1 MKRFLFLM
9 ITLCLIS
16 FGCYHSPSS
25 TPPQENYNEI
35 EYNNLSSLAYIGG
48 SVVYNPENLSVSQL
62 KADADIAF
70 YLSKVKKNDIS
81 ATVLNG
87 TEEESREISSVVLDE
102 SEDIYGYLNVISV
115 SERSIFL
122 RCNMFSVDDKRK
134 TSKLITI
141 YKGEQKDINND
152 GKPDLEYKPLVPV
165 RTGFSGAMCLT
176 FISNPEEL
184 YTSMYAIMEEDTLTR
199 SARNLESY
207 SNQTFYGMNSNGDF
221 IYILNNDSLDTV
233 SRSVRNTSD
242 VLGMAHGDYVID
254 GETGEMYAVVGTV
267 PERDDDEDTSNFGE
281 YELKAIGD
289 YEKAEKDYLE
299 DEYLE
304 LEAFFTYTYRKNQF
318 ASEEGPLELL
328 KQLPKSLL
336 RAGSRD
342 QIDTFTVDEAIEEL
356 NFVVMGINPDDP
368 NSIIIGSVIE
378 EIAKSKG
385 IELSPEEKE
394 EIDNV
399 IYAYAFAIFPEDVY
413 EELMANRG
421 NDEKIQ
427 EIIYENWNN
436 LEIDV
441 EKEMAA
447 YLDFVAMNRSYIE
460 NTYPESPK
468 AIVRIPELSTVY
480 PLMSLSIGDIP
491 TDLNQTENLDFP
503 SASEQTNNRAVSSSR
518 AVSEGYSNY
527 LQKKSAID
535 KEFEEFYSIELTK
548 ISIKDFDDGTT
559 DDNQSDGNTGSGSGD
574 TGDSGNSGSG
584 SGDTGDSGDS
594 GDDDKKDENNGI
606 GIKPSDFNST
616 LKLGITGSFNS
627 RWGHLDSSLATAV
640 YISADGNFKTLQK
653 TFNLYEK
660 ELVDKSHV
668 FFVGPIPITVGFTG
682 EISIDVD
689 AEIETPVNFAVGFVG
704 MYGGGASFSVD
715 YGVTVTTKWLIPI
728 PYGYCDGT
736 FDLIKIN
743 HTEYYVGPVVDKIDS
758 SNAFGGKFVIT
769 PSLTFAPSIAIGPK
783 YAYAGIR
790 LPLSVGVNLGYGF
803 YHKDANKKEELAVDF
818 WNHMYTLGDYEN
830 YGKLSIGTKLSV
842 CPVVGV
848 KIPIIDK
855 KIELK
860 WNAATLFSSEVA
872 FTDEGIKYVGE
883 FVGKEI

>member
-1 MKRFLFLM
+1 MFYEKIFIFNELFVFNCIWVLSQ
-9 ITLCLIS
+9 S
-16 FGCYHSPSS
+16 FFY
-25 TPPQENYNEI
+25 PPHPQQNNYEI

-48 SVVYNPENLSVSQL
+48 SVVYNPENPSVSQL
-62 KADADIAF
+62 KPDADIAF

-81 ATVLNG
+81 ATVING

-134 TSKLITI
+134 TSNLITI
-141 YKGEQKDINND
+141 NKGEQKDINND
-152 GKPDLEYKPLVPV
+152 GKPDLEYKPLVPI
-165 RTGFSGAMCLT
+165 RTGFGGAMCLT

-184 YTSMYAIMEEDTLTR
+184 YTSMYAIMEKDTLTR
-199 SARNLESY
+199 SARNLEGY
-207 SNQTFYGMNSNGDF
+207 NNQTFYGMNSNGDF
-221 IYILNNDSLDTV
+221 IYIVNNDSLDTV

-254 GETGEMYAVVGTV
+254 EVTGEMYAVVGTV
-267 PERDDDEDTSNFGE
+267 PERDDAEDTSYFGE

-289 YEKAEKDYLE
+289 YEKAEKEDLE

-336 RAGSRD
+336 RAESRD
-342 QIDTFTVDEAIEEL
+342 KIDGFNVDEAIEEL

-368 NSIIIGSVIE
+368 ESIIIGSVIE
-378 EIAKSKG
+378 QIAISKG

-436 LEIDV
+436 LEIDE

-527 LQKKSAID
+527 LQKKSVID

-548 ISIKDFDDGTT
+548 ISVKDFDDGTT
-559 DDNQSDGNTGSGSGD
+559 DDNQGDGNTGSGSGD
-574 TGDSGNSGSG
+574 TGDSG
-584 SGDTGDSGDS
+584 DKE
-594 GDDDKKDENNGI
+594 DDGQKDENNGI
-606 GIKPSDFNST
+606 GIKPSEFNST
-616 LKLGITGSFNS
+616 LKLGVTGSFNS

-640 YISADGNFKTLQK
+640 YINADGNFKTLQK
-653 TFNLYEK
+653 TFTLYEK
-660 ELVDKSHV
+660 ELLDKSHV
-668 FFVGPIPITVGFTG
+668 FFVGPIPITVGFSG
-682 EISIDVD
+682 GISIELD

-715 YGVTVTTKWLIPI
+715 YGITITTKWLIPI

-783 YAYAGIR
+783 YAYAGIE
-790 LPLSVGVNLGYGF
+790 LPFTVGVNLGYGL
-803 YHKDANKKEELAVDF
+803 YHKDENKKEELAVDF

-830 YGKLSIGTKLSV
+830 YGKLSIGTNLAV
-842 CPVVGV
+842 RPVVGV

>member
-1 MKRFLFLM
+1 
-9 ITLCLIS
+9 
-16 FGCYHSPSS
+16 
-25 TPPQENYNEI
+25 
-35 EYNNLSSLAYIGG
+35 
-48 SVVYNPENLSVSQL
+48 
-62 KADADIAF
+62 
-70 YLSKVKKNDIS
+70 
-81 ATVLNG
+81 
-87 TEEESREISSVVLDE
+87 
-102 SEDIYGYLNVISV
+102 
-115 SERSIFL
+115 
-122 RCNMFSVDDKRK
+122 
-134 TSKLITI
+134 
-141 YKGEQKDINND
+141 
-152 GKPDLEYKPLVPV
+152 
-165 RTGFSGAMCLT
+165 
-176 FISNPEEL
+176 
-184 YTSMYAIMEEDTLTR
+184 
-199 SARNLESY
+199 
-207 SNQTFYGMNSNGDF
+207 MNSNGDF
-221 IYILNNDSLDTV
+221 IYILNNDSLDTA
-233 SRSVRNTSD
+233 SRSVRNKSD

-254 GETGEMYAVVGTV
+254 GETGDMYAVVGTV
-267 PERDDDEDTSNFGE
+267 PERDDDPDNSNFGE

-336 RAGSRD
+336 RAEIRD
-342 QIDTFTVDEAIEEL
+342 KIDGFNVDEDINVDQAIDEL

-413 EELMANRG
+413 EEIKANKG

-436 LEIDV
+436 LEVDE
-441 EKEMAA
+441 EKELAA

-491 TDLNQTENLDFP
+491 TDLNQTENVDFP
-503 SASEQTNNRAVSSSR
+503 SASEQTTGRAVSSSR

-527 LQKKSAID
+527 LQKKSVID
-535 KEFEEFYSIELTK
+535 KEFEEFYSIELSK
-548 ISIKDFDDGTT
+548 ISIKDFKDFDDGTT
-559 DDNQSDGNTGSGSGD
+559 DDNQGDGNTGSGSGD
-574 TGDSGNSGSG
+574 SGD

-594 GDDDKKDENNGI
+594 GDDDKKDEDNGI

-616 LKLGITGSFNS
+616 LKLGVTGSFNS

-640 YISADGNFKTLQK
+640 YISADGSFKTLQK
-653 TFNLYEK
+653 TITVYEK
-660 ELVDKSHV
+660 DLIDTSHV
-668 FFVGPIPITVGFTG
+668 FFVGPIPITVGFSG
-682 EISIDVD
+682 GISIDVD

-715 YGVTVTTKWLIPI
+715 YGITVTTKWLIPI
-728 PYGYCDGT
+728 PYGYCDGN

-783 YAYAGIR
+783 YAYAGIK

-803 YHKDANKKEELAVDF
+803 YHKDANKKEELVKDF

-860 WNAATLFSSEVA
+860 WNAATLFEAEVA
-872 FTDEGIKYVGE
+872 FTDEGIKYVGK

>member
-1 MKRFLFLM
+1 M

-62 KADADIAF
+62 KSDADIAF

-81 ATVLNG
+81 ATVING

-115 SERSIFL
+115 SEKSIFL

-141 YKGEQKDINND
+141 NKGEQKDINND
-152 GKPDLEYKPLVPV
+152 GKPDLEYKPLVPI

-233 SRSVRNTSD
+233 SRSVRNKSD

-254 GETGEMYAVVGTV
+254 GKTGDMYAVVGTV
-267 PERDDDEDTSNFGE
+267 PESDNDPDNSEFGE
-281 YELKAIGD
+281 YELKAIED
-289 YEKAEKDYLE
+289 YKKPEEDYLE

-336 RAGSRD
+336 RPESRD
-342 QIDTFTVDEAIEEL
+342 NIDGFNVDKAIEEL
-356 NFVVMGINPDDP
+356 NFVVMGINPDNED
-368 NSIIIGSVIE
+368 SIIIGYVIE

-385 IELSPEEKE
+385 ITLSDEELN
-394 EIDNV
+394 EIDDV
-399 IYAYAFAIFPEDVY
+399 IYAYAFAIFPEDVR
-413 EELMANRG
+413 EELKAAKG
-421 NDEKIQ
+421 DDEEIQ
-427 EIIYENWNN
+427 RIIEENWDN
-436 LEIDV
+436 LEINEDEV
-441 EKEMAA
+441 MAA

-491 TDLNQTENLDFP
+491 TDLDQTENVDFP
-503 SASEQTNNRAVSSSR
+503 SDSEQTNNRAVSSSR

-527 LQKKSAID
+527 LQKKSVID

-548 ISIKDFDDGTT
+548 ITIKDFKDGAI
-559 DDNQSDGNTGSGSGD
+559 DDNQGDGNTGSGSGD
-574 TGDSGNSGSG
+574 SGD

-594 GDDDKKDENNGI
+594 GDDDKKNEDNGI

-616 LKLGITGSFNS
+616 LKLGVTGSFNS

-640 YISADGNFKTLQK
+640 YISADGSFKTLQK
-653 TFNLYEK
+653 TITVYEK
-660 ELVDKSHV
+660 ELLDESRV
-668 FFVGPIPITVGFTG
+668 FFVGPIPITVGFSG
-682 EISIDVD
+682 GISIDVD

-728 PYGYCDGT
+728 PYGYCDGN

-758 SNAFGGKFVIT
+758 SNAFGGKFIIT

-803 YHKDANKKEELAVDF
+803 YHKDANKKEELAKEF

-860 WNAATLFSSEVA
+860 WNAAELFSSEVA
-872 FTDEGIKYVGE
+872 FTDEGIICVGK

>member
-1 MKRFLFLM
+1 M

-25 TPPQENYNEI
+25 HPQENYNEI

-62 KADADIAF
+62 RPDADIAF

-102 SEDIYGYLNVISV
+102 SEDIYGYLTVINVL
-115 SERSIFL
+115 EKSIFL

-141 YKGEQKDINND
+141 NKGEQKDINND
-152 GKPDLEYKPLVPV
+152 GKPDLEYKPLVPI

-233 SRSVRNTSD
+233 SRSVRNKSD

-254 GETGEMYAVVGTV
+254 GKTGDMYAVVGTV
-267 PERDDDEDTSNFGE
+267 PESDNDPDNSEFGE
-281 YELKAIGD
+281 YELKAIED
-289 YEKAEKDYLE
+289 YKKPEEDYLE

-336 RAGSRD
+336 RPESRD
-342 QIDTFTVDEAIEEL
+342 NIDGFNVDKAIEEL
-356 NFVVMGINPDDP
+356 NFVVMGINPDNED
-368 NSIIIGSVIE
+368 SIIIGYVIE

-385 IELSPEEKE
+385 ITLSDEELN
-394 EIDNV
+394 EIDDV
-399 IYAYAFAIFPEDVY
+399 IYAYAFAIFPEDVR
-413 EELMANRG
+413 EELKAAKG
-421 NDEKIQ
+421 DDEEIQ
-427 EIIYENWNN
+427 RIIEENWDN
-436 LEIDV
+436 LEINEDEV
-441 EKEMAA
+441 MAA

-559 DDNQSDGNTGSGSGD
+559 DDNQGDGNTGSGSGD

-616 LKLGITGSFNS
+616 LKLGVTGSFNS

-640 YISADGNFKTLQK
+640 YISADGSFKTLQK
-653 TFNLYEK
+653 TITVYEK
-660 ELVDKSHV
+660 ELVDDSRV

-682 EISIDVD
+682 GISIDID

-715 YGVTVTTKWLIPI
+715 YGITVTTKWLIPI

-758 SNAFGGKFVIT
+758 SNAFGGKFIIT
-769 PSLTFAPSIAIGPK
+769 PSLTLTPSIAIGPK
-783 YAYAGIR
+783 YAYAGIN

-803 YHKDANKKEELAVDF
+803 YHKDANKKEELAKEL